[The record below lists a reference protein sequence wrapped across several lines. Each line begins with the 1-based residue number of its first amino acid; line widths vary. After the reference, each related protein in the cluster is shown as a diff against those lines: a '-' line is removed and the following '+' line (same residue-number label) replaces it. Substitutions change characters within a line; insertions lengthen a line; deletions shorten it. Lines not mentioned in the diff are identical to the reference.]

1 MKKKQHLQTK
11 FLNFLLER
19 QKQIENDG
27 EEGDVNIPL
36 PDDGEDLPP
45 MKKNLRLKPIEIPFI
60 EEDEEES
67 EDEDTEV
74 ETETG
79 SDDEILERLL
89 IQYRKLKKE
98 YDNKLHQRKRR

>member
-1 MKKKQHLQTK
+1 MKKQHLQTK

-36 PDDGEDLPP
+36 PDDEDLPQT
-45 MKKNLRLKPIEIPFI
+45 KKNLKMKPIEIPFI
-60 EEDEEES
+60 EEDEEEND
-67 EDEDTEV
+67 DEDIEV

-79 SDDEILERLL
+79 SDDEILEKLL